1 MCRLQTEQAWG
12 VEAVGGASLRVGA
25 PHGWR
30 LRAWRSGGLP
40 EAVGGGGSPRLETE
54 GLGVGGHP
62 LSMHPLG
69 PVYAGGPTRR
79 QVSSTRVQGVWTGRA
94 LPTITAQRQSP
105 QTGLLL
111 RSMGPGSCDGGCMAQ
126 GTLVGRRPLCR
137 NFQLKSPPG
146 PPSRLSPHL
155 LTAPQPHRTSSFPPL
170 SSRQNPLDS
179 CRLHLS
185 PLPGLPETLP
195 DPPVRSPLPWHS
207 THPWRQPP
215 WCLWPPDPKRQ
226 DGSCLF
232 VYRHTH
238 TLGNPC
244 KHTLSTWTWERDLIH
259 GMPCLPLCSLW
270 WRGAVLPQLR
280 MLCLDVGH
288 MG

>member
-1 MCRLQTEQAWG
+1 M
-12 VEAVGGASLRVGA
+12 GGASLRVGA

-94 LPTITAQRQSP
+94 LPTTTAQRQSP

-155 LTAPQPHRTSSFPPL
+155 LTAPQPRRTSSFPPL
-170 SSRQNPLDS
+170 PSRQNPLDS
-179 CRLHLS
+179 CRLRLS

-195 DPPVRSPLPWHS
+195 DPPVRPPLPWHS

-232 VYRHTH
+232 VHRHTH

-280 MLCLDVGH
+280 MLCLDLGH